1 MSELVEQEEPVP
13 NIELSAEE
21 SAKFKLLAL
30 SYFEMDDEIQI
41 LNNAVK
47 QKKKARKEIGDKI
60 IDFMKDIQI
69 DHLATD
75 KGKLKYSVTEKKIG
89 LSKKVLQ
96 QKLSNFFAN
105 NNEKAVDLFKFIDN
119 REKVEKG
126 VLKVQKVA

>member
-1 MSELVEQEEPVP
+1 MSQEVEQEENAPS
-13 NIELSAEE
+13 IQLSAQE
-21 SAKFKLLAL
+21 SAQFKLLAL

-41 LNNAVK
+41 LNNTLK
-47 QKKKARKEIGDKI
+47 EKKKARKQIGDKI

-75 KGKLKYSVTEKKIG
+75 KGRLKYSVSEKKIG

-96 QKLSNFFAN
+96 EKLSNFFVN
-105 NNEKAVDLFKFIDN
+105 NNEKALDLLKFIDN

-126 VLKVQKVA
+126 VLKVQKL